1 MMGYAEVTWYGY
13 MGWGASTTLSSSPDA
28 TPLIKLSLQTT
39 TLSFIGL
46 NLVSRA
52 QMTWNVQPV
61 NSPFGKGSKTQFES
75 PDLKGLL
82 FDRDIVAFYGDPAWK
97 AKMAEGKKNW
107 VQTLSRNGDRYSF
120 VITPS
125 AGPQSYMPVNQNGVQ
140 RGYRPF
146 IQFFEGRLGKVQ
158 VVSGSEYE
166 PIITDTFILVP
177 NPSSRKAKEIK
188 IVFQERD

>member
-1 MMGYAEVTWYGY
+1 MGIWVGVPRLLVEQPGRYTFNQAF
-13 MGWGASTTLSSSPDA
+13 
-28 TPLIKLSLQTT
+28 LQTT

-52 QMTWNVQPV
+52 QMTWNVRSIRPSARARL
-61 NSPFGKGSKTQFES
+61 NLSPR
-75 PDLKGLL
+75 DLKGLL